1 MKDLREYINE
11 QRTDESLSAAV
22 IGLSIAKLIGLMAIA
37 ETMFGNTENSYSISS
52 LNPLEQIKHHG
63 GIVLGIVNWIET
75 LGERISDRIIDN
87 KFRKNVD
94 KLKNSDEFK
103 AYLELPKKKQ
113 TLKELERIAKETC
126 NIKDIRA
133 ARNVWDEIKKGA
145 PKDVQKVEIVE
156 EEK

>member
-1 MKDLREYINE
+1 MKDLREYLNE
-11 QRTDESLSAAV
+11 QRTDESLTGLAL
-22 IGLSIAKLIGLMAIA
+22 GLSVAKLIGLVAIA
-37 ETMFGNTENSYSISS
+37 EVLCAPHNGSYINS
-52 LNPLEQIKHHG
+52 LNPLEHIKNEG
-63 GIVLGIVNWIET
+63 GVVLGVVSWIMEI
-75 LGERISDRIIDN
+75 GERISDKIIDA

-113 TLKELERIAKETC
+113 TLKELVRIAKETC
-126 NIKDIRA
+126 DIKDTRP

-156 EEK
+156 EE